1 LTDDGSSGYNYRIP
15 ADENIEPPTV
25 RQLRKLGHDVERVVD
40 VLETGVSDGRV
51 AELAEEENRLV
62 LTHDDDLIEEVDM
75 SVAGVLLQADQSLSA
90 KEVGD
95 IVHEMSEYIKQD
107 EVRLEYVSRN
117 WL

>member
-1 LTDDGSSGYNYRIP
+1 MSDDSHRYRIL

-40 VLETGVSDGRV
+40 ALETGASDDEV
-51 AELAEEENRLV
+51 AEYAEREERLV
-62 LTHDDDLIEEVDM
+62 LTYDDDLIEKVDM
-75 SVAGVLLQADQSLSA
+75 SGSSGVLLQTDDEMTT

-95 IVHEMSEYIKQD
+95 IVHEISEYIEQRDLK
-107 EVRLEYVSRN
+107 LEYVSRN

>member
-1 LTDDGSSGYNYRIP
+1 VADDGDSVYSYRIL

-40 VLETGVSDGRV
+40 ILEPGVSDGRV

-62 LTHDDDLIEEVDM
+62 LTHDDDLIAEVNM
-75 SVAGVLLQADQSLSA
+75 SVAGVLLQTDQSLLA

-95 IVHEMSEYIKQD
+95 IVHEISEYIKQD